1 MNSIATL
8 TMNSNKK
15 YKLNFN
21 GGQLSSD
28 GGLLLLKEFAHK
40 IGFED
45 LIHRSFKTDGT
56 AKRRKHTDPDNLLQM
71 FYQNMSGYF
80 RDDRADDLSGDP
92 VLCAVLGKDKT
103 ASQPTMSRFINRTN
117 KTTLLQMNE
126 LARAMRKAFYSVEK
140 PKEFLLDLDSTLFHT
155 YGEQEGLGF
164 NFHYQGYG
172 YHPLLCYDGHTGTLL
187 KASLRNGNAH
197 SGKDSDVFMRDIL
210 EELKADFPKI
220 PRVLRADSGF
230 ATPKLYEVL
239 EEMDCRYAIRQK
251 NNKKLTRLVA
261 DKAEALIL
269 RMTKGAYASEDN
281 FIYGELMYQAIT
293 WDRPRRIVYK
303 LEGLPDSFLVTY
315 TFIVTSMDDQS
326 PEEVIDFY
334 LKRGSMENFIKEC
347 KNGFGFKMVSS
358 SKMIVNEN
366 RLQIHALTYNLFN
379 AFRRLVLTKDMRK
392 HQIDTIRIKLL
403 KIAVKVVHRSRQT
416 YFKLCSSY
424 AYKRQFVE
432 IFENIEQLCPQLE

>member
-1 MNSIATL
+1 
-8 TMNSNKK
+8 
-15 YKLNFN
+15 
-21 GGQLSSD
+21 
-28 GGLLLLKEFAHK
+28 
-40 IGFED
+40 
-45 LIHRSFKTDGT
+45 
-56 AKRRKHTDPDNLLQM
+56 
-71 FYQNMSGYF
+71 
-80 RDDRADDLSGDP
+80 
-92 VLCAVLGKDKT
+92 
-103 ASQPTMSRFINRTN
+103 
-117 KTTLLQMNE
+117 MNE
-126 LARAMRKAFYSVEK
+126 LARAMRKAFCSVEK

-172 YHPLLCYDGHTGTLL
+172 YHPLLCFDSHTGTLI
-187 KASLRNGNAH
+187 KATLRRGNAH
-197 SGKDSDVFMRDIL
+197 SGKDSGMFMRDIL
-210 EELKADFPKI
+210 KELKADFPNI
-220 PRVLRADSGF
+220 PCVLRADSGF

-251 NNKKLTRLVA
+251 NNQKLIRLVE
-261 DKAEALIL
+261 DEAEALIL
-269 RMTKGAYASEDN
+269 RMTKGVYASEDN

-303 LEGLPDSFLVTY
+303 LEGLPDSFLVAY
-315 TFIVTSMDDQS
+315 TFIITSMDEQS